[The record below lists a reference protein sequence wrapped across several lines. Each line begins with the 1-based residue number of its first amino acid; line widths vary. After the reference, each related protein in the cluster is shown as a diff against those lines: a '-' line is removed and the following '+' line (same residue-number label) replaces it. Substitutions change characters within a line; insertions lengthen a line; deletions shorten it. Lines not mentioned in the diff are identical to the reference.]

1 MTGLGVDSVIK
12 CVRMFNT
19 VTVALLMLC
28 YTTGCSTTARTLG
41 IHQADEKTKSISQS
55 SVNGK
60 GYHSNTISAAHSLSA
75 ESVEPDET
83 RLRRVIYQA
92 ESSDLPEAANIN
104 DDPDEN
110 PGDPVT
116 ETDKQTPRR
125 ALYATEEV
133 SYFNGSPGESLEEAW
148 GTALAVDNSLEA
160 KRWISAATERGL
172 EAAISEY
179 KPSVSARSTYNA
191 MDQALA
197 LKNPLSIPG
206 TPSGFQFAD
215 RDFATAGLTV
225 TQPIYTFGK
234 ITYAVDAAESA
245 LTASLTDEE
254 MQKLDIKLSV
264 AEAYINVLRAQ
275 RAVEVS
281 ESSLESLIE
290 HERVVKRLVEEGVV
304 VNNDLLAVQVQLA
317 SVQQSKLAALNML
330 DLAKSAY
337 NRILGR
343 PLNTAVVLQEI
354 GDWYESNNLETLT
367 ANAISQRPETAKL
380 SALVRSLRSE
390 AQSLNAGNLPQI
402 AALGSYNYAENSF
415 FVNETIA
422 SVSLVVDWNF
432 FDSGRIKNKSA
443 QLMQTAEGLIRTRMD
458 VESKIALQVRQAWLT
473 LQTTEKQVEVNKTAI
488 KSSDE
493 NLRVSRS
500 QYQQGVTTNTVVLDA
515 VTLRTGAY
523 NLYYNSVYDVA
534 IARMR
539 LRRAVGDL

>member
-1 MTGLGVDSVIK
+1 MTGPETVGVIKSLRRYKSVI
-12 CVRMFNT
+12 VS
-19 VTVALLMLC
+19 LLIFGCM
-28 YTTGCSTTARTLG
+28 TGCSTTARTLG
-41 IHQADEKTKSISQS
+41 IHQTDKKTKSISQS
-55 SVNGK
+55 SVNESWNN
-60 GYHSNTISAAHSLSA
+60 SNTISSTYS
-75 ESVEPDET
+75 SSRDSGET
-83 RLRRVIYQA
+83 QLRRVLFQKK
-92 ESSDLPEAANIN
+92 SVDSPKTKNII
-104 DDPDEN
+104 DERDEN
-110 PGDPVT
+110 LGDDVV
-116 ETDKQTPRR
+116 ETDKQVPIRT
-125 ALYATEEV
+125 LHSTEEL
-133 SYFNGSPGESLEEAW
+133 STFNESPGESLEEAW
-148 GTALAVDNSLEA
+148 GFALAVDNSLEA
-160 KRWISAATERGL
+160 KRWNSAATERGL
-172 EAAISEY
+172 EAARSEY

-245 LTASLTDEE
+245 LTASQTDED
-254 MQKLDIKLSV
+254 MQVLDIKLSV

-317 SVQQSKLAALNML
+317 SVQQTKLAALNML

-337 NRILGR
+337 NRALGR
-343 PLNTAVVLQEI
+343 PLSAAVVLQEI

-367 ANAISQRPETAKL
+367 ANAISQRPETVKL
-380 SALVRSLRSE
+380 SALVHSLRSE
-390 AQSLNAGNLPQI
+390 AQSLEAGNLPQI

-458 VESKIALQVRQAWLT
+458 IESKIALQVRQAWLT

-500 QYQQGVTTNTVVLDA
+500 QYQQGVATNTVVLDA

-523 NLYYNSVYDVA
+523 NLYYNSIYDVA
-534 IARMR
+534 LSRMR
-539 LRRAVGDL
+539 LHRAVGDL